1 VRAQVLDQ
9 GLVEARHWGNRSFDR
24 RCRRIARRGS
34 GAVAPILRQECCACN
49 YFARTEHRGDTVGA
63 APGILRRMRLQPNP
77 PRLITVALALVLGG
91 VGLTMDRQLAYLCLF
106 ACPSLLVI
114 GSLLPGI

>member
-91 VGLTMDRQLAYLCLF
+91 VGLAY
-106 ACPSLLVI
+106 AWPIDSLVSVLTPLTD
-114 GSLLPGI
+114 LLGQVGL